1 MTSPDPDTLG
11 IRLFALAPEPAP
23 GAKRRRQCPEW
34 KKLREATVA
43 LDHLLQQ
50 TLLADEALNLDAHLE
65 EVDAAVFEVS
75 KALSGF
81 RQVCLQKIA
90 RYPHLPIEEQHQA
103 FLDMKG
109 QPRETY

>member
-1 MTSPDPDTLG
+1 MTAPDPDTLG
-11 IRLFALAPEPAP
+11 IRLFALAQETPPA
-23 GAKRRRQCPEW
+23 AKRRRQCPEW

-43 LDHLLQQ
+43 LDYLLQQ
-50 TLLADEALNLDAHLE
+50 TLLADEALSLDTHLK
-65 EVDAAVFEVS
+65 EVDAAVFEIS
-75 KALSGF
+75 KALSDF

-90 RYPHLPIEEQHQA
+90 RYPHLPIQEQHQA